1 MEISCH
7 IGRATIGG
15 FCNWSWLENS
25 TTCCHLL
32 FHHRPVPNLVCPR
45 AKSNFNLTCNGDR
58 IAMRCQAARVLR
70 SISAA
75 SRIDVLRAA
84 PVCTFG
90 MVLRS
95 RSKHQ
100 KCCSYAKV
108 FERAQESVK
117 RVMRKRKKG
126 TLKSSS
132 GRKVTS
138 KKQAIAMGL
147 SEAREKGA
155 KVPKKKKKS

>member
-45 AKSNFNLTCNGDR
+45 AKSNFNLTCIGDR

-90 MVLRS
+90 MVFRS
-95 RSKHQ
+95 PSKNQ

-108 FERAQESVK
+108 FEEGAGVRKACDAQK
-117 RVMRKRKKG
+117 
-126 TLKSSS
+126 
-132 GRKVTS
+132 
-138 KKQAIAMGL
+138 
-147 SEAREKGA
+147 EKGY
-155 KVPKKKKKS
+155 P

>member
-1 MEISCH
+1 
-7 IGRATIGG
+7 
-15 FCNWSWLENS
+15 LENS

-45 AKSNFNLTCNGDR
+45 AKSNFNLTCIGDR

-90 MVLRS
+90 MVFRS
-95 RSKHQ
+95 PSKNQ

-108 FERAQESVK
+108 FEEGA
-117 RVMRKRKKG
+117 
-126 TLKSSS
+126 
-132 GRKVTS
+132 GRSEEHTS
-138 KKQAIAMGL
+138 ELQ
-147 SEAREKGA
+147 SRENL
-155 KVPKKKKKS
+155 VCRLLLEKKKKDTLFNLCLTNQS